1 MSVYARQSPL
11 LTLRETAA
19 FLRQSERSIRR
30 KVAAGDLPAIRLGGP
45 GTPLRF
51 DSREL
56 ESWLRENHAPAVS
69 DDGLREEQLRP
80 GAASPERA
88 ARPQPRG
95 SRPRRRTRGQSN
107 KRGLRFFGE
116 G

>member
-30 KVAAGDLPAIRLGGP
+30 KVAAGELPAIRLGGP
-45 GTPLRF
+45 GNPLRF

-56 ESWLRENHAPAVS
+56 ESWLRENQASPVS
-69 DDGLREEQLRP
+69 DDGFGRRSLAPAQPR
-80 GAASPERA
+80 SSV

-95 SRPRRRTRGQSN
+95 VDLAGARGA
-107 KRGLRFFGE
+107 
-116 G
+116 